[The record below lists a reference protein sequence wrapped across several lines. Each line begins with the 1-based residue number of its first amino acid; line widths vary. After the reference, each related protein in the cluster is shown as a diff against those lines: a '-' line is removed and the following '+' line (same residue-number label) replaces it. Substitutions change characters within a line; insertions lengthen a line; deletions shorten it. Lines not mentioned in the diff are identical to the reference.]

1 MIAAR
6 IPMVGD
12 FSCVSEGDLTVW
24 EPGVF
29 GFVAYE
35 GDYRVFVV
43 QVFLYIKKNKYLLA
57 ISSKCF
63 VW

>member
-35 GDYRVFVV
+35 GDDGVFVA
-43 QVFLYIKKNKYLLA
+43 QVFLYIKKNKNSLKML
-57 ISSKCF
+57 STWF
-63 VW
+63 V